1 MLDHKTT
8 AYLCPGQGSQV
19 VGMGKALAETYPVAR
34 RTFEQ
39 ADDILGFAL
48 SELCFDG
55 PQEMLTDTIN
65 AQPALYVTGVAA
77 LRALLDELDAPFEP
91 AYVAGHSLGE
101 LTALT
106 TAGALDFA
114 DGVRLVRRRGEL
126 MRQADQVSP
135 GGMVAVLG
143 LDADQVAV
151 LCEQARAASGGVL
164 VVANDNCPGQV
175 VISGD
180 ETGLEA
186 GMTAAR
192 QAGAKRVIRLAV
204 SIAAHSPLMGPIAEA
219 FGQSVEATPFSLPQV
234 PVVGN
239 INARPLA
246 GVDEIRAELRAQ
258 LTLPVRWTDSVRY
271 MLGQGVTTFVELGSK
286 DVLIGL
292 LRRIDKDATGV
303 MLDSPQ
309 GIEALLVGEM

>member
-1 MLDHKTT
+1 MLDQKTT
-8 AYLCPGQGSQV
+8 AYLFPGQGSQV

-48 SELCFDG
+48 SDLCFNG
-55 PQEMLTDTIN
+55 PQETLTDTIN
-65 AQPALYVTGVAA
+65 AQPALYVAGVAA
-77 LRALLDELDAPFEP
+77 LRALLDELDAPFKP

-106 TAGALDFA
+106 AAGALDFA
-114 DGVRLVRRRGEL
+114 GGVLLVRRRGEL

-143 LDADQVAV
+143 LDADQIAA

-180 ETGLEA
+180 EAGLEA
-186 GMTAAR
+186 GMAAAQ

-204 SIAAHSPLMGPIAEA
+204 SIAAHSPLMRPIAET
-219 FGQSVEATPFSLPQV
+219 FGQSVEATPFSPTQV

-246 GVDEIRAELRAQ
+246 GVDEIRAELTAQ
-258 LTLPVRWTDSVRY
+258 LTLPVHWTDSVRY
-271 MLGQGVTTFVELGSK
+271 MLGQGITTFIELGSK

-292 LRRIDKDATGV
+292 LRRIDKDATGIV
-303 MLDSPQ
+303 LDSPQ
-309 GIEALLVGEM
+309 SIEALLVGEV